1 MRTKRTA
8 YLALTF
14 AVICWGLAPVT
25 TRELVASLAPLH
37 LLLLRFCIATLIFA
51 PVLIQFRA
59 WSSKDRLKMIGYA
72 LIAVLGYYV
81 PVTIGGRYIPSGVT
95 GLLVT
100 TQTLWMAGLAVI
112 FSHERMT
119 PVTWL
124 GVGISTAGIV
134 LLLGGGAV
142 GQSLS
147 GGFLLG
153 AVLTLVGALMWAV
166 YSLALRPLVAKYG
179 ALSCTGLTIAIGW
192 VVFLFSIDSNLGS
205 EVAGLTPRTVG
216 ALVVLAVFSTVI
228 GNLLWSY
235 AIVRVSGV
243 QSGLFLYLIPLVS
256 VLGGAL
262 YLHEVI
268 VPQTIL
274 SGLLIVGGVA
284 MAQLVKMPVSAPAV
298 KRQ

>member
-59 WSSKDRLKMIGYA
+59 WSPKDRLKMIGYA

-81 PVTIGGRYIPSGVT
+81 PVTIGGRYIPSGTT

-112 FSHERMT
+112 FSHESMT

-124 GVGISTAGIV
+124 GIGISTAGIV

-153 AVLTLVGALMWAV
+153 AVLTLVGALMWAI
-166 YSLALRPLVAKYG
+166 YSLVLRPLVAKY
-179 ALSCTGLTIAIGW
+179 
-192 VVFLFSIDSNLGS
+192 
-205 EVAGLTPRTVG
+205 G

-256 VLGGAL
+256 VLGGTL

-268 VPQTIL
+268 VPQTIV
-274 SGLLIVGGVA
+274 SGLLIIGGVA
-284 MAQLVKMPVSAPAV
+284 LAQMVKMPVSAPAV
-298 KRQ
+298 KHK